1 MIKEITFKFRGM
13 GYIAVV
19 DGEKFET
26 NGIYLER
33 EKLLEK
39 ILKEYGIDLY
49 EELSDGV
56 KTKL

>member
-1 MIKEITFKFRGM
+1 MIKEILFKYVGM
-13 GYIAVV
+13 GYIAIV

-26 NGIYLER
+26 NGIYLKR

-49 EELSDGV
+49 EERSDGV
-56 KTKL
+56 KTAL